1 VFPGTDLAVAFRR
14 LGHTLKEIEEATREF
29 AREHAPQF
37 SPFEV
42 LVPSETGLS
51 RILKY
56 LLDVKAGHGQGRTFL
71 DQFLKI
77 IDCPKRDFQSFS
89 VTTEWPIENSLPS
102 RRIDVVLKLDDYM
115 VGIENKPWAG
125 ESDRQCQDYAEAL
138 RLRSRGQSMLVF
150 LTPDGRKPI
159 SAGEFLPHVKSLRYD
174 ELVEQFDTSCA
185 KVQQFLCDLRRYVR
199 EQISNITDPCP
210 SEAKM
215 IRECLQPENI
225 KVTVEILI
233 LAREI
238 RQQLIKSFCDALLAR
253 VRLQFGGD
261 WEAELLPEAR
271 PVRDFD
277 AAWCGLYLFKAEW
290 RNRYAIGFS
299 NAAPYADK
307 FIFGIFYWNRSRDAR
322 IASGNLHKEL
332 SEAFDGRG
340 ENSPAWDWFLSLSQL
355 EQPDYRHWYAP
366 EVIRRM
372 ASGSNK
378 MVDDLYPLVQKTI
391 EIASCHIDREAAQE
405 FASEAR

>member
-1 VFPGTDLAVAFRR
+1 VFPETDLTVAFRR
-14 LGHTLKEIEEATREF
+14 LGHTLEEIEESTHAF
-29 AREHAPQF
+29 VREHAPLF
-37 SPFEV
+37 SPLEV
-42 LVPSETGLS
+42 LVRSETGLS
-51 RILKY
+51 RIFKY
-56 LLDVKAGHGQGRTFL
+56 LLDEKAGHGQGRTFL

-77 IDCPKRDFQSFS
+77 IDCPKREFQSVS
-89 VTTEWPIENSLPS
+89 VTTEWPIERSLPS

-125 ESDRQCQDYAEAL
+125 ESDWQCRDYAEAL
-138 RLRSRGQSMLVF
+138 HLRSRGQSMLVL

-174 ELVEQFDTSCA
+174 ELVEQFNTSCV
-185 KVQQFLCDLRRYVR
+185 KVQAFLCDLRRYVR
-199 EQISNITDPCP
+199 EQISNITNPCP
-210 SEAKM
+210 TEEKM

-225 KVTVEILI
+225 KVTVEILV

-277 AAWCGLYLFKAEW
+277 AAWCGLYLFKAGW

-299 NAAPYADK
+299 NERPNADK

-340 ENSPAWDWFLSLSQL
+340 ENSRAWDWFLSLSQL
-355 EQPDYRHWYAP
+355 EQPDYKYWYAP

-405 FASEAR
+405 FAREAR